1 MSDRVLTSITQ
12 RAGDWPGE
20 SGSPPSRPA
29 SYEEYLSLS
38 AGGRLV
44 EWVNGHIIYH
54 MPPTTLHQL
63 IADYLGLL
71 LSLFVE
77 FFNQG
82 RVIRAAFEM
91 KCRPDGPSREPDLIY
106 VSNAHLSRLDDRRLN
121 GPADLAVEVVSE
133 DSVTRDYD
141 EKYVEYEE
149 CGVREYWLIDPRPR
163 RQRALFYQLDEN
175 GKYDLVKPIQ
185 GVYRS
190 RTAPGFW
197 LKVDR
202 IWQRP
207 DPQLTFA
214 EIAGFPPEIVAF
226 LKAQKQKGLE
236 QR

>member
-1 MSDRVLTSITQ
+1 MSERVLTSNL
-12 RAGDWPGE
+12 RSARDLPGE
-20 SGSPPSRPA
+20 SDFPHSQPA
-29 SYEEYLSLS
+29 SYEEYLTLS
-38 AGGRLV
+38 AEGRLI

-54 MPPTTLHQL
+54 LPPTTLHQL

-71 LSLFVE
+71 LSLFAE

-82 RVIRAAFEM
+82 RVIGAPFEM
-91 KCRPDGPSREPDLIY
+91 KCRPDGPSREADLIY
-106 VSNAHLSRLDDRRLN
+106 VSNAHLGRLDDRRLN

-141 EKYVEYEE
+141 EKYVECEE
-149 CGVREYWLIDPRPR
+149 CGVSEYWLIDPRPR
-163 RQRALFYQLDEN
+163 RHRALFYQLDEN
-175 GKYDLVKPIQ
+175 GRYDLVKPIE

-190 RTAPGFW
+190 RAAQGFW
-197 LKVDR
+197 LNVEW

-214 EIAGFPPEIVAF
+214 EIAGFPREVVAF
-226 LKAQKQKGLE
+226 LQAQKQRGLE